1 MSYTTTKAPG
11 KTVLRSNFGS
21 RPEVVRVFSYDAG
34 RGTALVLFRSQ
45 FGDGDS
51 HACVNLSD
59 LEVIENQ
66 GGEHERY
73 GSVSELVR
81 KRAEHKVN

>member
-1 MSYTTTKAPG
+1 MSYTTTKTKG

-21 RPEVVRVFSYDAG
+21 YQEVVRVFSYDAG
-34 RGTALVLFRSQ
+34 RGTACVLFRSQ

-51 HACVNLSD
+51 HACVSLSD
-59 LEVIENQ
+59 LEAIEGM

-73 GSVSELVR
+73 GSVSGEVK
-81 KRAEHKVN
+81 KRAEHRI